1 MRQTPMSRSAR
12 LRRMLARLSRSRI
25 RLQRVARHLFE
36 SIAAIG
42 LLGAAPAAH
51 ATVRLERMALEA
63 RVQVLREALRAPGDT
78 RDAGA
83 PDGTLPSPRLA
94 QQWANWNNWGNWNNW
109 PNWGNWGNWLNR

>member
-1 MRQTPMSRSAR
+1 MSRSALRRR
-12 LRRMLARLSRSRI
+12 LRARLSRSLT
-25 RLQRVARHLFE
+25 RLQRVARHVLA

-63 RVQVLREALRAPGDT
+63 RVQVLRDALRVPGDT
-78 RDAGA
+78 REAPA
-83 PDGTLPSPRLA
+83 PDGAPESPRLA